1 MKIRKEFKEDM
12 VSTLKWITIIFGIC
26 VYIGCVYYS
35 YAHFLMD
42 VLRLPT
48 IPLVNKDIDPHS
60 ECAIFIHT
68 LLYTVL
74 FFVIYLFLD
83 LIKHIYIKIKNY
95 VFE

>member
-35 YAHFLMD
+35 YAHFLLD
-42 VLRLPT
+42 VLKLPT
-48 IPLVNKDIDPHS
+48 LPLVNKDIDPTS
-60 ECAIFIHT
+60 EAMVFIYT
-68 LLYTVL
+68 LLYTIL
-74 FFVIYLFLD
+74 FFVIYLVLD
-83 LIKHIYIKIKNY
+83 LIKQIYVKIKNY